1 MLFAEDIVLIE
12 ELTGEANSKLEIWSQ
27 TLESKGF
34 FFSVSKMEYI
44 IGLCV
49 CASIAS

>member
-1 MLFAEDIVLIE
+1 MLFAEDIVWIE
-12 ELTGEANSKLEIWSQ
+12 ELTEEANSKLGIWSQ

-34 FFSVSKMEYI
+34 FFNVSKMECI
-44 IGLCV
+44 IVLSV